1 LNKENFIEISG
12 GTDPVKLGQPA
23 KKAKVAKSEYIVIY
37 GYEEIKVSPY
47 FYESTE
53 KEVIFFDVTKKQNME

>member
-1 LNKENFIEISG
+1 MNKENFIEISG
-12 GTDPVKLGQPA
+12 GTDPV

>member
-23 KKAKVAKSEYIVIY
+23 K
-37 GYEEIKVSPY
+37 
-47 FYESTE
+47 TQRW
-53 KEVIFFDVTKKQNME
+53 QNRSIW

>member
-1 LNKENFIEISG
+1 M
-12 GTDPVKLGQPA
+12 KLGQPA

-53 KEVIFFDVTKKQNME
+53 KEVIFFDVTKKKQNMK